1 MWIVRIEMSETAV
14 TVEHIEVT
22 PNVCFGKPRIVGTR
36 ISVADVALM
45 YLCMGQSLEEIAGKY
60 NLSLASVHAA
70 MAYYYDH
77 REYIELRRDR
87 EDAFAEK
94 FRQNH
99 VSPLE
104 EKLQKNLDE

>member
-1 MWIVRIEMSETAV
+1 MSQTAV

-36 ISVADVALM
+36 ISVADIALM

-77 REYIELRRDR
+77 REDIELRRNQ
-87 EDAFAEK
+87 EDVFLEK
-94 FRQNH
+94 FQQNY

-104 EKLQKNLDE
+104 EKLQKNSDE

>member
-1 MWIVRIEMSETAV
+1 MSQASV

-36 ISVADVALM
+36 ISVADIALM
-45 YLCMGQSLEEIAGKY
+45 YLSMGQSLEEIAGKY

-77 REYIELRRDR
+77 REDIELRKDR
-87 EDAFAEK
+87 EDAFVEK
-94 FRQNH
+94 FKQNH
-99 VSPLE
+99 LSPLE
-104 EKLQKNLDE
+104 EKLQKN